1 MGEQVV
7 LDLASL
13 NRSQLQEANSSME
26 SWLSSP
32 NETNE
37 SSVQLAAAWGIPNH
51 PIRRA
56 MVCHAVFGPGHRFL
70 RRACWLTGF
79 VQRSA
84 GMGNSNASL
93 DISELDEV
101 DKSLGYSVSN
111 ASNAS
116 EDELT
121 SQWGIPSHPI
131 ARAMFAM
138 RFLVQLTG
146 SFAELVGGLGVKRL
160 ELLCACLLF
169 IHHSFLR
176 SYYMLHCHP
185 FARVLDVFTTL
196 YRLQGSFSQEL

>member
-1 MGEQVV
+1 MHSSIGSMIAVAAAFASFSCSNSLATLHHEQVV

-56 MVCHAVFGPGHRFL
+56 MVCHAVFGAGHRFL
-70 RRACWLTGF
+70 RRACWLSGF
-79 VQRSA
+79 VQTSA
-84 GMGNSNASL
+84 GMNNSNASL

-121 SQWGIPSHPI
+121 SQWGIPHHPI
-131 ARAMFAM
+131 ARAMVCHAVFGPTH
-138 RFLVQLTG
+138 RFL
-146 SFAELVGGLGVKRL
+146 RR
-160 ELLCACLLF
+160 ACWW
-169 IHHSFLR
+169 SGR
-176 SYYMLHCHP
+176 
-185 FARVLDVFTTL
+185 
-196 YRLQGSFSQEL
+196 